1 MKKLKVNIMKWLGV
15 YQRMVQLELEIERL
29 ESKLID
35 QDFMIDENKNNI
47 DEKVDR
53 YDVEDTVKDMLSD
66 ISMSDHE
73 YELHEII
80 EDWADSYLDE
90 YVSRST
96 DRAIDHLTDSDKIR
110 ELVCAELE
118 NSPLLENLKDDTT
131 ENTTWDM
138 NEIVQEVLDEL
149 ITRLS

>member
-53 YDVEDTVKDMLSD
+53 YDVEDTVKDMLLD
-66 ISMSDHE
+66 ISMSDYE
-73 YELHEII
+73 YELQEII
-80 EDWADSYLDE
+80 QDWADSYLDE
-90 YVSRST
+90 YVSSST

>member
-35 QDFMIDENKNNI
+35 QDFMIDENKNSL
-47 DEKVDR
+47 DEKLDK
-53 YDVEDTVKDMLSD
+53 YDVEDTVRDMLSD
-66 ISMSDHE
+66 ISMSDYE

-90 YVSRST
+90 YVSKHT

-118 NSPLLENLKDDTT
+118 NSPLLENLNNDTT

-149 ITRLS
+149 VTRLS